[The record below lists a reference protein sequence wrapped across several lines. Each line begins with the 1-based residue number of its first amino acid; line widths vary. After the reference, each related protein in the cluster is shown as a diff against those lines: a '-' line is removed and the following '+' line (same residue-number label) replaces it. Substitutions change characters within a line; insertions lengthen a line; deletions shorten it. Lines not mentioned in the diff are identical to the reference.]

1 MNFIK
6 SRPWL
11 MHGLLGGLVLF
22 SAKLV
27 LCFSG
32 HWTLRLE
39 GTYSFL
45 SFFMILISMFMGN
58 TGEKKLRE
66 KFGYWQAWI
75 RATLTML
82 VVVFISMLG
91 DQVAYRTQ
99 PDLAE
104 KTKTYNLE
112 QLEKG
117 MGQVKLFSG
126 SLSDQIIEEAEAMP
140 ASQIYSI
147 GSFIANL
154 FTFSFLN
161 AIWALIVA
169 AFTRKRIEI
178 QELV

>member
-1 MNFIK
+1 
-6 SRPWL
+6 
-11 MHGLLGGLVLF
+11 
-22 SAKLV
+22 
-27 LCFSG
+27 
-32 HWTLRLE
+32 
-39 GTYSFL
+39 
-45 SFFMILISMFMGN
+45 
-58 TGEKKLRE
+58 LRE

-126 SLSDQIIEEAEAMP
+126 SFSDQIIEEAEAMP

>member
-1 MNFIK
+1 
-6 SRPWL
+6 

-27 LCFSG
+27 LCYSG
-32 HWTLRLE
+32 HWTLRLA

-45 SFFMILISMFMGN
+45 SFMMIIIAMVMGN
-58 TGEKKLRE
+58 SGEKKLRE
-66 KFGYWQAWI
+66 TFGFWQAWV
-75 RATLTML
+75 RATLTMV

-91 DQVAYRTQ
+91 DQVAYRTKAG
-99 PDLAE
+99 LAE
-104 KTKTYNLE
+104 QTKVYNLE

-117 MGQVKLFSG
+117 MSQVKLFKG

-147 GSFIANL
+147 GSFFANL
-154 FTFSFLN
+154 VTFSLLN
-161 AIWALIVA
+161 AFWALIVA
-169 AFTRKRIEI
+169 AFTRKKVET